1 MGVKYNFVLR
11 LSQPWREVEAVF
23 DCNPDAFEKLLS
35 KVTKRDAAVQVET
48 LTVKSML
55 EAVGGKVPSE
65 LRERYKEATV
75 TEWCAMVNSLRDG
88 LATLTGFLERT
99 TPPLTAYAKKMSG
112 GTLKGNIEEAVLWTL
127 RESFGLQSLEQAHN
141 LTVYEYMV
149 AKKSAY
155 NDARVAYNREM
166 DLASRT
172 AAAR

>member
-23 DCNPDAFEKLLS
+23 DCNPDAFDKLLA
-35 KVTKRDAAVQVET
+35 KITKRDASVQVET

-65 LRERYKEATV
+65 LRGRYKDATV

-88 LATLTGFLERT
+88 LERFTDFLERT
-99 TPPLTAYAKKMSG
+99 TPPLTAYAKKMSS

-149 AKKSAY
+149 ARKSAY

-166 DLASRT
+166 DMASRS
-172 AAAR
+172 AASR